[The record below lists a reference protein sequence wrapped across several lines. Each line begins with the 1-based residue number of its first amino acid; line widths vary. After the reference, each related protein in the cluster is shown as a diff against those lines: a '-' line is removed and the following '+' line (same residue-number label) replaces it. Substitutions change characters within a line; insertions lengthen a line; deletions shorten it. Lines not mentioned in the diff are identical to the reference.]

1 MRRTLLSTLAAG
13 AALVAL
19 ATAAGAQSLA
29 DAKQGGEM
37 VVTYKDDV
45 STLDPAIGYDWQ
57 NWSMIKSL
65 FDGLMDYEPGTTTLV
80 PDLAESYEISGDG
93 TVFTFKLRPGVKFH
107 NGRELVADDVKYSI
121 ERVVKPETQSP
132 GAGFFATIAGFDDF
146 QSGAATEL
154 AGIKIVDPATIE
166 FTLSQPDATFLHK
179 MALNFAHVVPK
190 EAVDEAGADFGRKPV
205 GTGAY
210 KLAEWTLGQRVV
222 FERNPD
228 YWKAGVPKLDQI
240 TFEIGQ
246 EPTVALLRLQ
256 RGEVDILG
264 DGIPPAQFLQVK
276 QNPGD
281 ASIVEG
287 GQLHTGYVTMNVN
300 VPPFDDV
307 KVRQAVNMAIN
318 KDRVVQIIN
327 NRGVPANQPLP
338 PSMPGYAKDYTG
350 YPHDPEGAK
359 ALLAEA
365 GQGAGFET
373 DLFVYNT
380 DPNPRIAQAIQQDLA
395 QVGIKANIQS
405 LAQANVIA
413 AGGEKDGRADDL
425 VGGHGVD
432 RRLPR
437 SVELL
442 RADPRLRRRGAGR
455 LELVVVLQR
464 GDRQARDRGRRDGRS
479 GEGGRARGGVERDL
493 RRHHEG
499 RALGAGLQRAEVHHA
514 LAEARRAGR
523 DLRRSGAYPRPL
535 RLRVFDRCAVI
546 AGIRSTAGTS
556 TTAGTTRFPRCGPS
570 RRGRRSASSATTRP
584 TATSGPRAPRR
595 TWRRS
600 TSPR

>member
-1 MRRTLLSTLAAG
+1 MRKTLVRLAAGVALAALAAG
-13 AALVAL
+13 AW
-19 ATAAGAQSLA
+19 AQSPD
-29 DAKQGGEM
+29 DAKQGGSM
-37 VVTYKDDV
+37 IVTYKDDV

-65 FDGLMDYEPGTTTLV
+65 FDGLMDYEPGTTTLK
-80 PDLAESYEISGDG
+80 PDLAESYTISDDG

-107 NGRELVADDVKYSI
+107 NGRELVADDFKYSI

-132 GAGFFATIAGFDDF
+132 GRRLLLDHRGVRGVPGRDGH
-146 QSGAATEL
+146 GACRHQ
-154 AGIKIVDPATIE
+154 GGRSATIE

-210 KLAEWTLGQRVV
+210 KLAEWTLGQRLV

-228 YWKAGVPKLDQI
+228 YWQAGLPKLDQI

-276 QNPGD
+276 ADPGD

-318 KDRVVQIIN
+318 KDRIVQIIN
-327 NRGVPANQPLP
+327 NRAVPANQPLP
-338 PSMPGYAKDYTG
+338 PSMPGYAKDYEG
-350 YPHDPEGAK
+350 YPYDPEGAK
-359 ALLAEA
+359 KLLAEA
-365 GQGAGFET
+365 GHPDGFET
-373 DLFVYNT
+373 ELFVYNT

-395 QVGIKANIQS
+395 RDRDQGVDPVAGAGERDRRGRR
-405 LAQANVIA
+405 
-413 AGGEKDGRADDL
+413 AGGGADDL
-425 VGGHGVD
+425 VGRHGLD

-437 SVELL
+437 PVELL

-455 LELVVVLQR
+455 VELVVVLQR
-464 GDRQARDRGRRDGRS
+464 GDRQAGDRGGRDGRS
-479 GEGGRARGGVERDL
+479 R
-493 RRHHEG
+493 
-499 RALGAGLQRAEVHHA
+499 
-514 LAEARRAGR
+514 
-523 DLRRSGAYPRPL
+523 PR
-535 RLRVFDRCAVI
+535 
-546 AGIRSTAGTS
+546 
-556 TTAGTTRFPRCGPS
+556 
-570 RRGRRSASSATTRP
+570 RRSARRRGARSS
-584 TATSGPRAPRR
+584 
-595 TWRRS
+595 S
-600 TSPR
+600 TS